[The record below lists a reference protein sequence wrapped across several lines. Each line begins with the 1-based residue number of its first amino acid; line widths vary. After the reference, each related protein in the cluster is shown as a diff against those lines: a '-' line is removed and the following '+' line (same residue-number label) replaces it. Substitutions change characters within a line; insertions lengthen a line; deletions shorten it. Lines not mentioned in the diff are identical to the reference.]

1 MLGRLWELADEARSM
16 AATTARFGRGMAAR
30 PASRQ
35 PEKLLELYEFEA
47 CPYCR
52 VVREALTELDLDVLV
67 RPCPKDGTRYR
78 SQVLEIGGKA
88 QFPFLVDPNTEEKL
102 YESGEIVRYLYRQYG
117 DREVPWNRQFAWI
130 DNGLSS
136 MAGVARVG
144 AGYRARASKE
154 PKQPLELYSFELSP
168 YARRV
173 RETLC
178 ELEIP
183 YVLRNAGRRRLAD
196 YVPAQLRGTAI
207 DRMGSDEGNRAALRQ
222 RAGKVT
228 IPYLVDPNTDKE
240 LFESRRIRSYLVETY
255 AA

>member
-1 MLGRLWELADEARSM
+1 MLGRFWDFADEARSM

-30 PASRQ
+30 PAPRR
-35 PEKLLELYEFEA
+35 PERLLELYEFEA

-67 RPCPKDGTRYR
+67 RPCPKGGTRYR
-78 SQVLEIGGKA
+78 PRVTELGGKA
-88 QFPFLVDPNTEEKL
+88 QFPFLVDPNTDAKI
-102 YESGEIVRYLYRQYG
+102 YESDEIVQYLYRQYG
-117 DREVPWNRQFAWI
+117 DREVPWNRRLAWL
-130 DNGLSS
+130 DTGLSS
-136 MAGVARVG
+136 LAGVARLG
-144 AGYRARASKE
+144 AGYQSRPSKE
-154 PKQPLELYSFELSP
+154 PQETLELYSFELSP

-196 YVPAQLRGTAI
+196 YVPAQLRNAALE
-207 DRMGSDEGNRAALRQ
+207 RMGADAGNRAALRQ
-222 RAGKVT
+222 RAGQVS
-228 IPYLVDPNTDKE
+228 IPYLVDPNTGRE
-240 LFESRRIRSYLVETY
+240 LSESRQIRVYLQETY